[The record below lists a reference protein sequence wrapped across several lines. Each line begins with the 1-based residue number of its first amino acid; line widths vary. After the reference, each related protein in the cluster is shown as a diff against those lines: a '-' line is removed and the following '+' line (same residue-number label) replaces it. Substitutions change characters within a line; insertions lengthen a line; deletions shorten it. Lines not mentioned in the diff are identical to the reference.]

1 MDYIKRNY
9 FPLFL
14 LISILIIGF
23 SFNNLSLWDQDEAAY
38 AGFAKKMIETDNWL
52 IPDYMWS
59 FIHRK
64 TPLHFWNIALSY
76 QIFGMNEFSVRFP
89 STVSVIATYLMIY
102 FWGGRLFGKKT
113 ALIAAAVLST
123 TLFVPSL
130 GKISVTD
137 ATLLMYTTLS
147 AFSILQVLE
156 NKSWKAVFLFWT
168 AFALALLT
176 KGPPIIIFT
185 SIFIGILFLLHPKRL
200 NLLRLHPWFFLP
212 LAVAPLIVWGY
223 LASQS
228 DGGKFIDWMI
238 DWYILK
244 RINGSVLGQTG
255 APGLHLLFTFVFFI
269 PYFMFFPKALW
280 NAISGIWKNK
290 GEQFLLG
297 AWFIA
302 GWLIWEFSPSKL
314 PAYTVAAQIP
324 LAILIARVVV
334 EFLETNTRPNNWMVG
349 IHFILISS
357 VSIGLVVASYF
368 FEMDMILKS
377 SFIALAILMIIG
389 GVVFFINLRSKYFI
403 HILVG
408 VNLIF
413 QFGLWVLL
421 MPQIDNYKNSTKLV
435 GHYIENNS
443 IKGTSVVIGNVTG
456 HPPSLVYYTSFWS
469 NDISENQDLES
480 LDTYYSSNNPVV
492 LILTYEQSQFLLE
505 KYPNIKI
512 ESFISFF
519 VDRKGKAGYYVVIN
533 DAAKSE
539 YWLSNF

>member
-1 MDYIKRNY
+1 MEFIKRHSL
-9 FPLFL
+9 PLFL
-14 LISILIIGF
+14 LLSILIISF

-64 TPLHFWNIALSY
+64 TPLHFWNIAISY
-76 QIFGMNEFSVRFP
+76 KIFGMNEFSVRFP
-89 STVSVIATYLMIY
+89 SAMAVVSTYLLIY

-113 ALIAAAVLST
+113 SLIAAAVLST

-137 ATLLMYTTLS
+137 ATLLFFTTLS
-147 AFSILQVLE
+147 AFSILQILK
-156 NKSWKAVFLFWT
+156 NKSWKAVFIFWLS
-168 AFALALLT
+168 FALALMT

-185 SIFIGILFLLHPKRL
+185 GIFVGILFLLHPQRM

-212 LAVAPLIVWGY
+212 LALVPLFLWGY

-244 RINGSVLGQTG
+244 RISGSVLGQTG

-269 PYFMFFPKALW
+269 PYLMFFPKALW
-280 NAISGIWKNK
+280 NAISSIWQDR
-290 GEQFLLG
+290 GERFLLG

-324 LAILIARVVV
+324 LAILIAKVVM
-334 EFLETNTRPNNWMVG
+334 EHLQNNTRPPKWLVAT
-349 IHFILISS
+349 HFVMIMA
-357 VSIGLVVASYF
+357 VSIGLSVASFF
-368 FEMDMILKS
+368 FEMDIILKS
-377 SFIALAILMIIG
+377 SFIGLAIFMFIG
-389 GVVFFINLRSKYFI
+389 AIVFFKKLESQKFVNILIGINI
-403 HILVG
+403 M
-408 VNLIF
+408 F
-413 QFGLWVLL
+413 QFGLWVVL

-435 GHYIENNS
+435 GKYIANNS
-443 IKGTSVVIGNVTG
+443 IKGSSVIIGNVTG
-456 HPPSLVYYTSFWS
+456 HPPSLVYYASFWS
-469 NDISENQDLES
+469 EDIIEDQNIDNLIA
-480 LDTYYSSNNPVV
+480 DFSSIEPKV
-492 LILTYEQSQFLLE
+492 LILTFEQSQLLLE
-505 KYPNIKI
+505 KFPNAEVK
-512 ESFISFF
+512 SFISFF

-533 DAAKSE
+533 EAAKSE
-539 YWLSNF
+539 YWHSSF